1 MKLRTR
7 LEFISLESLYAV
19 TLLSWGSGIIKN
31 YVGKW
36 SDNYVT
42 SAQGIPEAKLKTI
55 NLSWIL
61 VTSFSAI

>member
-31 YVGKW
+31 YASVLR
-36 SDNYVT
+36 DNYV
-42 SAQGIPEAKLKTI
+42 AKRTLCRNQNSTI
-55 NLSWIL
+55 GKP
-61 VTSFSAI
+61 